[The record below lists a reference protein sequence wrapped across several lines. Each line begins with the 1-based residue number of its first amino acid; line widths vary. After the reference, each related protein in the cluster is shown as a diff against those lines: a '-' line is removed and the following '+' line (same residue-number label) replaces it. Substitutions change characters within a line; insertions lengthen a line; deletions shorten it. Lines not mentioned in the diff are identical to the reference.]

1 MRLLHNCDWSYF
13 LWELWRK
20 RWKSIKDGMTEMIIG
35 NFGAAVN
42 SQDRMPPIC
51 PTAWSAPLWTFLAS
65 TDKKNWQQKTNILS
79 PSKSFSIIH
88 FEPFHPDISY
98 LSVFIHSI
106 HFHPT
111 LTTFIQCHQLLPILS
126 TFIQLYPFHIFPSI
140 FIHLYFHP
148 NHPQPLWRSWITGY
162 MTW

>member
-1 MRLLHNCDWSYF
+1 
-13 LWELWRK
+13 
-20 RWKSIKDGMTEMIIG
+20 MIIG

-51 PTAWSAPLWTFLAS
+51 PTAWSAPLWTFLAN

-111 LTTFIQCHQLLPILS
+111 NSHFYPMSSTSTNSTHFYPTLS
-126 TFIQLYPFHIFPSI
+126 ISYISI
-140 FIHLYFHP
+140 HFHP
-148 NHPQPLWRSWITGY
+148 LVFSSKSSTAFMKILDHRIYDMVNWSSPSDLQMYVGAKLSEHLNLLGV
-162 MTW
+162 